1 MLTQNTARERWVNTL
16 PMFSSKSRSTKNPGV
31 RPPPHSPEPL
41 GQCDIYI
48 GPHVFYQT
56 AMYKINYYAPTQQAT
71 AYHPPQPSHTSWG
84 SSMSFGTTSYGA
96 TPYYQPVTQPQEPS
110 NPLVAI
116 TPELLN
122 RVIAAGVTNPT
133 LASLL
138 RLAASKQATQEELK
152 RLGALIQSLASIPE
166 EVYPTLQQALSTPIK
181 PPDLVLEFQ
190 ERAETQFLL
199 PRGPSL
205 CERVERAS
213 GDPGHDVL
221 LTTCLRVPKAGAPT
235 PSDAQAPAKET
246 EDVITFRFANASLE
260 FWLFLSSWVGDLAE
274 ENQKIIER
282 KVPTI
287 SISPVIWQGT
297 NPGQLAKLPA
307 RRYLKH
313 RLPEGDET
321 LTQLRNVSCIGE
333 KNRIT

>member
-1 MLTQNTARERWVNTL
+1 
-16 PMFSSKSRSTKNPGV
+16 
-31 RPPPHSPEPL
+31 
-41 GQCDIYI
+41 
-48 GPHVFYQT
+48 
-56 AMYKINYYAPTQQAT
+56 
-71 AYHPPQPSHTSWG
+71 
-84 SSMSFGTTSYGA
+84 
-96 TPYYQPVTQPQEPS
+96 VTQPQEPS

-122 RVIAAGVTNPT
+122 RVIAAGATNPT

-190 ERAETQFLL
+190 ERGGTQFLL
-199 PRGPSL
+199 PHGPSL

-213 GDPGHDVL
+213 GDPGHDVM
-221 LTTCLRVPKAGAPT
+221 LTTCLRVPKAGAPI

-246 EDVITFRFANASLE
+246 EDVITFRFANVSLE

-282 KVPTI
+282 KVPTV
-287 SISPVIWQGT
+287 SPVIWQGT

-321 LTQLRNVSCIGE
+321 LTQLRNVSCVGE
-333 KNRIT
+333 KYSYPNSSP